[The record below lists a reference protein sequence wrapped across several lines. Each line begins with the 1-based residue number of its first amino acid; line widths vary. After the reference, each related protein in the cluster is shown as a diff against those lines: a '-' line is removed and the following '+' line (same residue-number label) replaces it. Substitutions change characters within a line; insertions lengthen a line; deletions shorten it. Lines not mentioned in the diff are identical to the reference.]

1 MGVVRKGVAIMVDGG
16 QTGGRAGGSTA
27 SVSFKLGE
35 KFYSF
40 DELEA
45 KLDLYKKEAFVELW
59 RRDCRTIEAARKRG
73 VDRPL
78 KPELKYFQL
87 KYCCVHGGQKFKP
100 RGDGKRLTS

>member
-1 MGVVRKGVAIMVDGG
+1 MVD
-16 QTGGRAGGSTA
+16 TGGRAGGSTL
-27 SVSFKLGE
+27 VPRVLYSFKLGE

-45 KLDLYKKEAFVELW
+45 KLNLYKKEAFVELW
-59 RRDCRTIEAARKRG
+59 RRNCCTIEAAKREG

-100 RGDGKRLTS
+100 RGDG